1 MKNTPTFASVG
12 YPEVF
17 DSIKPHGQD
26 FKPPKPARQRKLQPS
41 PLLSPDEPL
50 PVQKRMVIQ
59 SVPSMS
65 PTDLVVIPIHSGSA
79 PEGTSCLKNGSLPS
93 GGPSPEPD
101 EHKIFD
107 SEYSRSEKSVSFKES
122 PRIAWGPKSIH
133 SQTESKSPVPIPDSH
148 SPTPLQGD
156 NEQGPPPTGEISLL
170 RSSSG
175 SSTGSASSR
184 RPAPPPKP
192 RDLSAKS
199 RPAPLHKD
207 VRKPFESHS
216 DERERETEVSS
227 PDTTASKNPPPK
239 PSRSRNRTLKIEAV
253 KQSQVESAN
262 KSKTL
267 GSRAQSNDNFDLV
280 SPPVKPLRLFERGE
294 SEGSLRTTHIASGRL
309 GTASLPETPEGL
321 RKPKPL
327 PKPRSLA
334 PVSAMRTEDNTA
346 APLSLETQL
355 CDKLYKEDIDLTQI
369 PYSSM
374 VSKGLT

>member
-1 MKNTPTFASVG
+1 
-12 YPEVF
+12 
-17 DSIKPHGQD
+17 
-26 FKPPKPARQRKLQPS
+26 
-41 PLLSPDEPL
+41 
-50 PVQKRMVIQ
+50 
-59 SVPSMS
+59 MS
-65 PTDLVVIPIHSGSA
+65 PTDVVVIPIHSGSA

-93 GGPSPEPD
+93 GGHSPEPD
-101 EHKIFD
+101 EQKLFD
-107 SEYSRSEKSVSFKES
+107 SEYTRSEKSVSFKES
-122 PRIAWGPKSIH
+122 PRIAWGPKSLH
-133 SQTESKSPVPIPDSH
+133 SQTESKSPVPIPDSP
-148 SPTPLQGD
+148 SPTLLQGD

-175 SSTGSASSR
+175 SSTGSASK

-192 RDLSAKS
+192 RDLSAKG

-216 DERERETEVSS
+216 DERERETQVSS
-227 PDTTASKNPPPK
+227 PDATASKNPPPK

-253 KQSQVESAN
+253 KQSQVASAN

-267 GSRAQSNDNFDLV
+267 GSRAQSNNDFDFV
-280 SPPVKPLRLFERGE
+280 SPPVKPFRLFERGE
-294 SEGSLRTTHIASGRL
+294 SEGSLRTTHTASGRL
-309 GTASLPETPEGL
+309 GTANLPETPEGL

-334 PVSAMRTEDNTA
+334 PVSALRTEDDTA
-346 APLSLETQL
+346 VPLSLETQL
-355 CDKLYKEDIDLTQI
+355 CDKLYEEDIDLTQI